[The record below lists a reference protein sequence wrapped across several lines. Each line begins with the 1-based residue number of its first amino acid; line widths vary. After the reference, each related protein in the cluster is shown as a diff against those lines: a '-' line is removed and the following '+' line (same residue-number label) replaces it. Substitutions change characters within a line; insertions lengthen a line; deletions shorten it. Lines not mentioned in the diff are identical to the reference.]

1 MNDHPLKVEHHRI
14 TSDGESIASKDY
26 EDRYFQVNGF
36 EESKEV
42 YIDGNNL
49 EERWESFSG
58 SCFTIGEL
66 GLGLGL
72 NFLTMMHCWLKKE
85 RSFNLDYIGID
96 KKILEKSNLIMLEE
110 AFPNLKNEIK
120 VLKECDIVGHNGF
133 ECISIPDLKIRL
145 ILITE
150 DIQKAINDICVSNI
164 DAWFL
169 DGFDPKKNPEMW
181 EEDILKTVFDL
192 SSCDSSFSSFTSV
205 GRIRR
210 ALLENGFEVSKVSG
224 FGTKRHR
231 IIGKKFIENKKSNG
245 IKKIAILGAGLSG
258 SNLAF
263 NLANANIEVDIYDAL
278 ADLNK
283 GSSGGPIASMYPKFS
298 LDNSPRSK
306 FLIASYFFSL
316 NFYIKN
322 LGFENT
328 GLLFYGSDEIKDKW
342 ISKILT
348 LGRDDLFELLNDD
361 EVENFLGVSEIKKA
375 LHVKKGLYLQPLE
388 LKKKLLEHRFI
399 KIIPNEEFV
408 SFSEEKSKV
417 VVDFKSGLRKSYDA
431 LAVCTGK
438 GLKDFNDNLKVSYGL
453 MAGISNK
460 DLFNIKKPLNHQGYI
475 IPKVDGT
482 NWIGST
488 YEQSPDLKKENIE
501 EKIKLNHAIF
511 GRKGM
516 SFEIHDIWEGE
527 RVSARSNLPIAS
539 KIPETK
545 NIYCIGGLG
554 SRGLSYAPF
563 LAEIVS
569 SAIQD
574 KQIPLSKEIFS
585 LLNI

>member
-1 MNDHPLKVEHHRI
+1 M
-14 TSDGESIASKDY
+14 SDGESISSKDY

-66 GLGLGL
+66 GFGLGL

>member
-1 MNDHPLKVEHHRI
+1 MW
-14 TSDGESIASKDY
+14 T
-26 EDRYFQVNGF
+26 ED
-36 EESKEV
+36 
-42 YIDGNNL
+42 
-49 EERWESFSG
+49 
-58 SCFTIGEL
+58 
-66 GLGLGL
+66 
-72 NFLTMMHCWLKKE
+72 
-85 RSFNLDYIGID
+85 
-96 KKILEKSNLIMLEE
+96 
-110 AFPNLKNEIK
+110 
-120 VLKECDIVGHNGF
+120 VLK
-133 ECISIPDLKIRL
+133 
-145 ILITE
+145 
-150 DIQKAINDICVSNI
+150 A
-164 DAWFL
+164 
-169 DGFDPKKNPEMW
+169 
-181 EEDILKTVFDL
+181 VFDL
-192 SSCDSSFSSFTSV
+192 SSSDSSFSSFTSV

-210 ALLENGFEVSKVSG
+210 ALLENGFEVEKVPG

-231 IIGKKFIENKKSNG
+231 IVGRKFEENKKSNE

-263 NLANANIEVDIYDAL
+263 NLANSNIEVDVYDAL
-278 ADLNK
+278 DDLSK

-316 NFYIKN
+316 NFYIKT

-328 GLLFYGSDEIKDKW
+328 GLLFYGSDKTKDKW

-348 LGRDDLFELLNDD
+348 LKRDDLFELLSDD
-361 EVENFLGVSEIKKA
+361 ELEDLLGVSEIKKA
-375 LHVKKGLYLQPLE
+375 LHVKKGLFLQPLE

-399 KIIPNEEFV
+399 KIILNEKFV
-408 SFSEEKSKV
+408 SFTEEKNKV
-417 VVDFKSGLRKSYDA
+417 EVHFKSGLSKSYDA

-438 GLKDFNDNLKVSYGL
+438 GLKDFNDNLKVSYGQ

-460 DLFNIKKPLNHQGYI
+460 DLFNIKMPLNHQGYI
-475 IPKVDGT
+475 IPKVNGT

-488 YEQSPDLKKENIE
+488 YEQSTDFKKENIE
-501 EKIKLNHAIF
+501 EKVKLNHAIF
-511 GRKGM
+511 GNKDM
-516 SFEIHDIWEGE
+516 SFKIQDLWEGE
-527 RVSARSNLPIAS
+527 RVSAKNNLPIAS
-539 KIPETK
+539 KIPGAK

-574 KQIPLSKEIFS
+574 KQIPLGKEIFT

>member
-66 GLGLGL
+66 GFGLGL

-96 KKILEKSNLIMLEE
+96 KKILEKSNLILLEE

-231 IIGKKFIENKKSNG
+231 IIGKKFIENKKSND

-278 ADLNK
+278 TDLNK

>member
-14 TSDGESIASKDY
+14 TSDGESITSKDY

-66 GLGLGL
+66 GFGLGL

-192 SSCDSSFSSFTSV
+192 SSCDSTFSSFTSV

-231 IIGKKFIENKKSNG
+231 IIGKKFIENKKSND

-263 NLANANIEVDIYDAL
+263 NLANSNIEVDIYDAL
-278 ADLNK
+278 TDLNK

-328 GLLFYGSDEIKDKW
+328 GLLFYGSDEIKDRW

-361 EVENFLGVSEIKKA
+361 EVENFLGVSKIKKA

-408 SFSEEKSKV
+408 SFSEEKNKV
-417 VVDFKSGLRKSYDA
+417 LVDFKSGLHKSYDA

-453 MAGISNK
+453 MAGLSNK

-516 SFEIHDIWEGE
+516 SFEIQDIWEGE

>member
-1 MNDHPLKVEHHRI
+1 M
-14 TSDGESIASKDY
+14 IAS
-26 EDRYFQVNGF
+26 F
-36 EESKEV
+36 
-42 YIDGNNL
+42 
-49 EERWESFSG
+49 
-58 SCFTIGEL
+58 
-66 GLGLGL
+66 
-72 NFLTMMHCWLKKE
+72 
-85 RSFNLDYIGID
+85 
-96 KKILEKSNLIMLEE
+96 
-110 AFPNLKNEIK
+110 
-120 VLKECDIVGHNGF
+120 
-133 ECISIPDLKIRL
+133 
-145 ILITE
+145 
-150 DIQKAINDICVSNI
+150 
-164 DAWFL
+164 
-169 DGFDPKKNPEMW
+169 
-181 EEDILKTVFDL
+181 
-192 SSCDSSFSSFTSV
+192 
-205 GRIRR
+205 
-210 ALLENGFEVSKVSG
+210 
-224 FGTKRHR
+224 
-231 IIGKKFIENKKSNG
+231 
-245 IKKIAILGAGLSG
+245 
-258 SNLAF
+258 
-263 NLANANIEVDIYDAL
+263 
-278 ADLNK
+278 
-283 GSSGGPIASMYPKFS
+283 
-298 LDNSPRSK
+298 
-306 FLIASYFFSL
+306 FFSL

-322 LGFENT
+322 LGFEII
-328 GLLFYGSDEIKDKW
+328 GLVFYGSDEIKDRW

-348 LGRDDLFELLNDD
+348 LGRDDLFELLKDD

-408 SFSEEKSKV
+408 SFSEEKSKA

-475 IPKVDGT
+475 IPKVDGI

-501 EKIKLNHAIF
+501 EKIRLNHAIF
-511 GRKGM
+511 GRKGL
-516 SFEIHDIWEGE
+516 SFEIQDIWEGE

-539 KIPETK
+539 KIPKTK

>member
-66 GLGLGL
+66 GFGLGL

-231 IIGKKFIENKKSNG
+231 IIGKKFIENKKSND

-263 NLANANIEVDIYDAL
+263 NLANSNIEVDIYDAL

-516 SFEIHDIWEGE
+516 SFEIQDIWEGE

>member
-14 TSDGESIASKDY
+14 TSDGASIASKDY
-26 EDRYFQVNGF
+26 DDRYFQVNGF

-49 EERWESFSG
+49 EQRWESFSG

-66 GLGLGL
+66 GFGLGL

-85 RSFNLDYIGID
+85 RSFHLDYIGID
-96 KKILEKSNLIMLEE
+96 KKILEKRNLILLEE
-110 AFPNLKNEIK
+110 AFPNLKKEIN

-181 EEDILKTVFDL
+181 SEDILKTVFDL

-210 ALLENGFEVSKVSG
+210 ALLENGFKVSKVSG

-231 IIGKKFIENKKSNG
+231 IIGKKFIENKKSNE

-263 NLANANIEVDIYDAL
+263 NLANSNIEVDIYDAL

-316 NFYIKN
+316 NFYIKT

-361 EVENFLGVSEIKKA
+361 EVENFLGVSEIEKA
-375 LHVKKGLYLQPLE
+375 LHVKKGLYLQPVE

-399 KIIPNEEFV
+399 KIILNEKFV
-408 SFSEEKSKV
+408 SFSEEKNQV
-417 VVDFKSGLRKSYDA
+417 VVDFKSGLSKSYDA
-431 LAVCTGK
+431 LAICTGK

-453 MAGISNK
+453 MAGIGNK

-488 YEQSPDLKKENIE
+488 YEQSPDFKKENIE
-501 EKIKLNHAIF
+501 EKVKLNHAIF
-511 GRKGM
+511 GKKGM
-516 SFEIHDIWEGE
+516 PFKIQDFWEGE

-569 SAIQD
+569 SAIQE
-574 KQIPLSKEIFS
+574 KQIPLSREIFT